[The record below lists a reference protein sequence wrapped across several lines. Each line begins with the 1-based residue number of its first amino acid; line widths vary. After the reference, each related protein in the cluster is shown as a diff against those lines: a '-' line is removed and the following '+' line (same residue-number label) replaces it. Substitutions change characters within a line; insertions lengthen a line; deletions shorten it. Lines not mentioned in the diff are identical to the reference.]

1 MTTYWVGQSGTFDL
15 IFKYDNKGGV
25 LPEFADAQSYLA
37 FRFHDN
43 SRAALRA
50 AVTAPDVPSGYMKGQ
65 FVILPDFFTPAR
77 MGPCETQAVL
87 LDGNDR
93 NPAVAFPIEKA
104 EVVGMIMSPTELT
117 A

>member
-1 MTTYWVGQSGTFDL
+1 MTTYWVGQAMTFDL
-15 IFKYDNKGGV
+15 IFKHDHMGGS
-25 LPEFADAQSYLA
+25 LPGFGDPQSYLA
-37 FRFHDN
+37 FRFYDK

-50 AVTAPDVPSGYMKGQ
+50 ADTAPDVPTGYVKGR

-87 LDGNDR
+87 LDGDDR
-93 NPAVAFPIEKA
+93 NPAIAYPIEKA